1 MTSTVDPDYVPVLSL
16 PWWRA
21 AGIRALRT
29 ALIVA
34 TTYTPA
40 VYTEAVPW
48 LMLLSAAAMAGILS
62 LLTSLAGLAEVNH
75 VSVPWPIAIA
85 IRVIKTVAQA
95 LTSGVLANVIF
106 IQDIQWDLVLATT
119 IASGF
124 GSLLLGA
131 MKTLPETE
139 DPITPTAVP
148 VVVVSNPDA
157 TGKYVVTNVLNSAG
171 SMPNA
176 DR

>member
-1 MTSTVDPDYVPVLSL
+1 MSFPPDPAYVPVLSGA
-16 PWWRA
+16 WWRA
-21 AGIRALRT
+21 ASVRALRT

-34 TTYTPA
+34 TAYTPA
-40 VYTEAVPW
+40 VYTEVAPW
-48 LMLLSAAAMAGILS
+48 LMLLSAAVIAGALS
-62 LLTSLAGLAEVNH
+62 FLTSLAGLAEVNH
-75 VSVPWPIAIA
+75 VNVPWPIAVA

-106 IQDIQWDLVLATT
+106 IQDIRWDLVLATT

-131 MKTLPETE
+131 LKTLPETE
-139 DPITPTAVP
+139 DPITPVAVP
-148 VVVVSNPDA
+148 VVVISTAADIVPI
-157 TGKYVVTNVLNSAG
+157 TVTNILNSADA
-171 SMPNA
+171 PAPA